1 MEGTLTF
8 GGDTDTNCCIVGG
21 MIGAKVGLK
30 GLPEDKMEKIMGCDI
45 KEGKQNKRPKW
56 LQVRECDI

>member
-1 MEGTLTF
+1 
-8 GGDTDTNCCIVGG
+8 